1 MRMNK
6 KIAWIEDD
14 IGIIEDVIQP
24 LINDGHKFTYLRNT
38 NEVLDKIDFLKTVDL
53 ILLDLIF
60 PSGDEVTDFNQY
72 PGVSLLER
80 LKNEFKIETPVIV
93 FTVVTN
99 NQAHKQLREL
109 GVIEIINKPVRPSEL
124 RKTVNQVL
132 NFNSY

>member
-1 MRMNK
+1 MKTNM

-24 LINDGHKFTYLRNT
+24 LINDGYKFTYLRSIGDA
-38 NEVLDKIDFLKTVDL
+38 LDNIDLLKTVDL

-60 PSGDEVTDFNQY
+60 PTGDETIDFNQY

-80 LKNEFKIETPVIV
+80 LKNEFKIQTPVIA

-99 NQAHKQLREL
+99 GQAHKQLREL
-109 GVIEIINKPVRPSEL
+109 GVVEIINKPVRPSEL
-124 RKTVNQVL
+124 RETVNQVL
-132 NFNSY
+132 TG